1 MNNMGYIFKE
11 ALIGGALFAVL
22 VVCLAGVITV
32 IYELFNQNE

>member
-1 MNNMGYIFKE
+1 MEFVIRE

-32 IYELFNQNE
+32 VHKLFNENE